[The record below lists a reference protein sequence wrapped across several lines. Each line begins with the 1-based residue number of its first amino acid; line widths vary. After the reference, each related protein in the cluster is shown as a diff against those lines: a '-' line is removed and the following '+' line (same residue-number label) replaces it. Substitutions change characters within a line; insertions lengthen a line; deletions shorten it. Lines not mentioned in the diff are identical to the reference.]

1 MEHGG
6 RVQSEK
12 KKKKRKEKKKEHPYK
27 MEDYH
32 VAFFEKENHLVWSLI
47 SYLTVFFQNLNNE
60 VLSNYQFGWREIE
73 GEYKVK

>member
-32 VAFFEKENHLVWSLI
+32 VAFFEKENHLV
-47 SYLTVFFQNLNNE
+47 
-60 VLSNYQFGWREIE
+60 
-73 GEYKVK
+73 

>member
-6 RVQSEK
+6 RVQSEKKKK

-32 VAFFEKENHLVWSLI
+32 VAFFEKENHLV
-47 SYLTVFFQNLNNE
+47 
-60 VLSNYQFGWREIE
+60 
-73 GEYKVK
+73 